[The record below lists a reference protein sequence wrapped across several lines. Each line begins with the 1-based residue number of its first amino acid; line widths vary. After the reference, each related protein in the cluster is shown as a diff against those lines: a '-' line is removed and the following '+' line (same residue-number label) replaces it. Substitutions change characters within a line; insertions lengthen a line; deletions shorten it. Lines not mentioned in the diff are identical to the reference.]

1 MFSTVKSLYVFFS
14 SSVRH
19 WDVLKKYLLNL
30 SLKPLNDTGT
40 EEKFVS
46 FLMDSKDLAK
56 ELQLEDLT
64 LPWIRRDETIDD
76 PTKRNK
82 IEFYYYLLDIVI
94 TSLDERLSQL
104 KAHCDYF
111 DFLYDIDELKNTAP
125 DSLDTKCRNLTSNL
139 QDHESSD
146 IDALELRDN
155 QKVLSTLLKPGI
167 GPKEILKF
175 MGRHNFCPNVN
186 TALRIPLTLSVTVAS
201 RKRSFSKLKL
211 IKTNLR
217 STMNKIHLN
226 DLATISIENELVEDL
241 HYTDHV
247 KEFAEAKA
255 RKFDLSSIF
264 LNFCVMIS
272 VLLNALYVHNH

>member
-46 FLMDSKDLAK
+46 FLMDSTDLAK

-64 LPWIRRDETIDD
+64 LPWINTV
-76 PTKRNK
+76 T
-82 IEFYYYLLDIVI
+82 
-94 TSLDERLSQL
+94 TSLDERFSQL
-104 KAHCDYF
+104 KAHFDYF

-155 QKVLSTLLKPGI
+155 LKVLSTLLKPGI

-211 IKTNLR
+211 IKTYLR

>member
-1 MFSTVKSLYVFFS
+1 MFRPGDKTPRVPDSLCSTLMQVVLKFLEDKKILLCNMRGQERMKSLYVFFS

-30 SLKPLNDTGT
+30 SLKPLNDTRT

-64 LPWIRRDETIDD
+64 LPWINT
-76 PTKRNK
+76 
-82 IEFYYYLLDIVI
+82 VI
-94 TSLDERLSQL
+94 TSLDERFSQL
-104 KAHCDYF
+104 KAHFDYF

-125 DSLDTKCRNLTSNL
+125 DSLDTKCRNLTSIL

-155 QKVLSTLLKPGI
+155 LKVLSTLLKPGI

-211 IKTNLR
+211 INTYLR

-255 RKFDLSSIF
+255 RK
-264 LNFCVMIS
+264 
-272 VLLNALYVHNH
+272 LNALYVHNH